1 MPGVICNNCIYH
13 LGVAYHFK
21 QQVENSEI
29 RLRQYFG
36 LMDKA
41 HGTRDA
47 EVNTDPYPLPG
58 HKKSVHDSTRE
69 DPFSNDEDDQLTA
82 EKKPTKSKSK
92 QYKRKAPEDK
102 KKRGPKPI
110 PRPPQTCYQCHKSFR
125 CLAQL
130 NMHLRTHSGE
140 KPFGCN
146 YCTRRF
152 AQKHNLTIHL
162 RIHTGYKPF
171 QCDVCS
177 KQFSALGNFQ
187 QHKKIHEGIR
197 DQVCPVCNKAFI
209 TSGDLTRH
217 IATHTGL
224 KNHHCETC
232 GKSFT
237 RNRDMVAHMKKI
249 HLNDRDSETIKC
261 PECHKAFATSDSLNE
276 HLRTHETV
284 NQPLHMIQQPSA
296 VSVAVE
302 TDPGGVTIPNVIR
315 EAVVPPVVA
324 HNQPGSIDHLLNST
338 PIQPAPLPHTS
349 TLAILPPAGPPM
361 IPTHSQG

>member
-1 MPGVICNNCIYH
+1 MPGVICNNCIYR

-21 QQVENSEI
+21 QQVENSEL

-41 HGTRDA
+41 FGTRDA
-47 EVNTDPYPLPG
+47 EVNTEAPYPVVQKPI
-58 HKKSVHDSTRE
+58 DT
-69 DPFSNDEDDQLTA
+69 FSNDEDDAPSA
-82 EKKPTKSKSK
+82 EKKKATKSKSK
-92 QYKRKAPEDK
+92 RYKRKAPEEK

-110 PRPPQTCYQCHKSFR
+110 PRPPQTCYQCNKSFR
-125 CLAQL
+125 CRAQL
-130 NMHLRTHSGE
+130 QLHIRTHSGE

-171 QCDVCS
+171 QCELCS

-197 DQVCPVCNKAFI
+197 DQICPVCNKAFI
-209 TSGDLTRH
+209 TSGDLSRH
-217 IATHTGL
+217 IGTHTGI

-232 GKSFT
+232 GKAFT

-249 HLNDRDSETIKC
+249 HLNERDTANLKC
-261 PECHKAFATSDSLNE
+261 PECHKAFATSASLTE
-276 HLRTHETV
+276 HFRTHDTIT
-284 NQPLHMIQQPSA
+284 QPLHLSSGNSSSLA
-296 VSVAVE
+296 VPE
-302 TDPGGVTIPNVIR
+302 TIP
-315 EAVVPPVVA
+315 VPPQPPPVA

-338 PIQPAPLPHTS
+338 PIHPAPIPHTPVGS
-349 TLAILPPAGPPM
+349 SLAIIPGM
-361 IPTHSQG
+361 IPSQG